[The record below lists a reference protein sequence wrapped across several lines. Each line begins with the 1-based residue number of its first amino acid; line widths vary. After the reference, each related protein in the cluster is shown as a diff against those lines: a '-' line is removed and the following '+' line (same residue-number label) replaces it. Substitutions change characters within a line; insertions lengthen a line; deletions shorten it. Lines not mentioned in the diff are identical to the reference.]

1 MGEHV
6 IRRML
11 SNIHFVIIEGVHG
24 EMVGSVWWLCMSIDG
39 LVEMGGQEG
48 TMV

>member
-6 IRRML
+6 IRGML
-11 SNIHFVIIEGVHG
+11 SNVHFVIIEGVHG
-24 EMVGSVWWLCMSIDG
+24 EMVGRVWWLCMSVDG
-39 LVEMGGQEG
+39 LVKMGGQEG

>member
-6 IRRML
+6 IRGML
-11 SNIHFVIIEGVHG
+11 SNVHFVIIEGMHG
-24 EMVGSVWWLCMSIDG
+24 EMVGRVCMSVDG